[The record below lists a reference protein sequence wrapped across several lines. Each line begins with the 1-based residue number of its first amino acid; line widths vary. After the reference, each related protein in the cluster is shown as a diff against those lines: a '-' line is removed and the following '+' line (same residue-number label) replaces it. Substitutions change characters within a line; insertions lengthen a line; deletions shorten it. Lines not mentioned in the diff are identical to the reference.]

1 MQRVC
6 LMGELGERFGAEH
19 TYYNLRNGADAI
31 KLLCINMPEFKDY
44 LLTSEENGIGYQVIQ
59 GGVDFEYEDLL
70 LPFGERELVI
80 VPVVSGSG
88 GGSTGQILAGVG
100 LVAFAILTAGAG
112 AGFLGLGAGLTGT
125 AATGPL
131 AVGFA
136 VQSGFVLGSAASTII
151 GAFGASLLLSGVA
164 SALSPQP
171 QVPTLGGYGGNTYG
185 GSGRMGSRNRTN
197 GPENV
202 TSGIDGQQS
211 YAYTGAANSVGVGAT
226 VPLAYGKVLIGS
238 HLLKSKFQIAD
249 ESDPVL
255 TSLRAPST
263 DTIRL
268 GNEILTNEFSD
279 KSGVIARRVYQTAF
293 NTQAYFDPVSAYGVT
308 NSTQLIRTDVQN
320 ERRYASLQVY
330 GGYLASVEQYSDF
343 NVALSLEN
351 GLYDQAGGTGTT
363 YVDGYISYE
372 IKVYRGTVL
381 DDGFLVAADSA
392 TIQGLI
398 FEGQFFGWMHR
409 LELGDIESES
419 IVSVQVEVISAET
432 VANGSTGSNPIYLR
446 LNSVGYQLY

>member
-19 TYYNLRNGADAI
+19 TYYNLRNAADAI

-44 LLTSEENGIGYQVIQ
+44 LLESEENGIGYQVLQ
-59 GGVDFEYEDLL
+59 GGVDFNYEDLL

-88 GGSTGQILAGVG
+88 EGVGKILAGVG
-100 LVAFAILTAGAG
+100 LVALALINPFGAAFIGTFGLTA
-112 AGFLGLGAGLTGT
+112 
-125 AATGPL
+125 PI
-131 AVGFA
+131 AVTSLLPA
-136 VQSGFVLGSAASTII
+136 I
-151 GAFGASLLLSGVA
+151 GAIGASLILGGVA
-164 SALSPQP
+164 QALSPQP
-171 QVPTLGGYGGNTYG
+171 QVPTLGGFGGGNFG
-185 GSGRMGSRNRTN
+185 GGRMGSRNRTN

-255 TSLRAPST
+255 TSLRAPGT
-263 DTIRL
+263 QTVRL
-268 GNEILTNEFSD
+268 GNEVLTDDFSD
-279 KSGVIARRVYQTAF
+279 KSGVIARRVYKTGF
-293 NTQAYFDPVSAYGVT
+293 NTQAYFSEVSSYGVT
-308 NSTQLIRTDVQN
+308 NNPQLIRTDIQ
-320 ERRYASLQVY
+320 EQRRTASLQVY
-330 GGYLASVEQYSDF
+330 GGYLASTAQYSDF
-343 NVALSLEN
+343 NVALSIEN
-351 GLYDQAGGTGTT
+351 GLYDFAGGAGTT
-363 YVDGYISYE
+363 LVDGYISYE
-372 IKVYRGTVL
+372 IKVYRGTEIA
-381 DDGFLVAADSA
+381 DGFLVAADSA
-392 TIQGLI
+392 TIQGLL

-409 LELGDIESES
+409 LELGDIQSES
-419 IVSVQVEVISAET
+419 LVTVQVEVINAET

>member
-70 LPFGERELVI
+70 LPFGEKELVI
-80 VPVVSGSG
+80 VPVLTGSG
-88 GGSTGQILAGVG
+88 DAGGQILAGIG
-100 LVAFAILTAGAG
+100 LIALTIITGGIASAR
-112 AGFLGLGAGLTGT
+112 AALGGLFGIGTVGT
-125 AATGPL
+125 AI
-131 AVGFA
+131 VG
-136 VQSGFVLGSAASTII
+136 I
-151 GAFGASLLLSGVA
+151 GASLVLGGVA
-164 SALSPQP
+164 QILAPQP
-171 QVPTLGGYGGNTYG
+171 QVPTLGGFGGNFAG
-185 GSGRMGSRNRTN
+185 GSSRMGSRNRTN

-255 TSLRAPST
+255 SSLRAPGT
-263 DTIRL
+263 QTVRL
-268 GNEILTNEFSD
+268 GNEVLTDDFSD
-279 KSGVIARRVYQTAF
+279 KSGVIARRVYKTGF
-293 NTQAYFDPVSAYGVT
+293 NTQAYFSEVSSYGVT
-308 NSTQLIRTDVQN
+308 NNPQLIRTDIQ
-320 ERRYASLQVY
+320 EQRRTASLQVY
-330 GGYLASVEQYSDF
+330 GGYLASTAQYSDF
-343 NVALSLEN
+343 NVALSIEN
-351 GLYDQAGGTGTT
+351 GLYDFAGGAGTT
-363 YVDGYISYE
+363 LVDGYISYE
-372 IKVYRGTVL
+372 IKVYRGTEIA
-381 DDGFLVAADSA
+381 DGFLVAADSA
-392 TIQGLI
+392 TIQGLL

-409 LELGDIESES
+409 LELGDIETES
-419 IVSVQVEVISAET
+419 LVTVQVEVINAET
-432 VANGSTGSNPIYLR
+432 VPNGTTGSNPIYLR
-446 LNSVGYQLY
+446 LNSIGYQLY

>member
-19 TYYNLRNGADAI
+19 TYYNLRNAADAI

-44 LLTSEENGIGYQVIQ
+44 LLESEENGIGYQVLQ
-59 GGVDFEYEDLL
+59 GGVDFNYEDLL
-70 LPFGERELVI
+70 LPFGERDLVI

-88 GGSTGQILAGVG
+88 GSAGQILTGIGLIAAAIILGPAAG
-100 LVAFAILTAGAG
+100 
-112 AGFLGLGAGLTGT
+112 GFLGLGAGLSGAGAGIIGGV
-125 AATGPL
+125 AAT
-131 AVGFA
+131 A
-136 VQSGFVLGSAASTII
+136 I
-151 GAFGASLLLSGVA
+151 GAIGASLVLGGVA
-164 SALSPQP
+164 QALSPQP
-171 QVPTLGGYGGNTYG
+171 QIPTLGGYGGANFG
-185 GSGRMGSRNRTN
+185 GGRMGSRNRTN

-255 TSLRAPST
+255 TSLRAPSI

-268 GNEILTNEFSD
+268 GNEILTDEFSD

-293 NTQAYFDPVSAYGVT
+293 NTQAYFNPVSAYGVT

-330 GGYLASVEQYSDF
+330 GGYMASVEQYSDF

-372 IKVYRGTVL
+372 IKVYRGDVL

-409 LELGDIESES
+409 LELGDIETES

>member
-1 MQRVC
+1 
-6 LMGELGERFGAEH
+6 MGELGERFGAEH
-19 TYYNLRNGADAI
+19 TYYNLRNAADAI

-44 LLTSEENGIGYQVIQ
+44 LLESEENGIGYQVLQ
-59 GGVDFEYEDLL
+59 GGVDFNYEDLL
-70 LPFGERELVI
+70 LPFGERGLVI

-88 GGSTGQILAGVG
+88 ESAGQILAGIG
-100 LVAFAILTAGAG
+100 LVALAFVTGGATI
-112 AGFLGLGAGLTGT
+112 GLFGL
-125 AATGPL
+125 AAPL
-131 AVGFA
+131 AVA
-136 VQSGFVLGSAASTII
+136 PILGGI
-151 GAFGASLLLSGVA
+151 GASLILGGVA
-164 SALSPQP
+164 QAISPQP
-171 QVPTLGGYGGNTYG
+171 QVPTLGGFGAVNYGA
-185 GSGRMGSRNRTN
+185 GSRMGSRNRTN

-255 TSLRAPST
+255 TSLRAPGIS
-263 DTIRL
+263 TIRL
-268 GNEILTNEFSD
+268 GNEILTDEFSD

-293 NTQAYFDPVSAYGVT
+293 NTQQYFSPVGQYGVT

-320 ERRYASLQVY
+320 ERRFASLQVY
-330 GGYLASVEQYSDF
+330 GGYMASVEQYSDF

-409 LELGDIESES
+409 MELGDIETES

-432 VANGSTGSNPIYLR
+432 VANGTTGSNPIYLR
-446 LNSVGYQLY
+446 LNSIGYSLY

>member
-1 MQRVC
+1 
-6 LMGELGERFGAEH
+6 MGELGERFGAKH
-19 TYYNLRNGADAI
+19 TYYNLRNAADAI

-44 LLTSEENGIGYQVIQ
+44 LLESEENGIGYQVLQ
-59 GGVDFEYEDLL
+59 GGVDFDYEDLL

-80 VPVVSGSG
+80 VPVLSGSG
-88 GGSTGQILAGVG
+88 EGAGKVLAGIGLVAAAIIFGPLAGGFLGIGAGVG
-100 LVAFAILTAGAG
+100 GGV
-112 AGFLGLGAGLTGT
+112 GFGLLGGT
-125 AATGPL
+125 AA
-131 AVGFA
+131 
-136 VQSGFVLGSAASTII
+136 SII
-151 GAFGASLLLSGVA
+151 GGIGVSLALGGVA
-164 SALSPQP
+164 QMLAPQP
-171 QVPTLGGYGGNTYG
+171 QIPSLGGFGTMTYG
-185 GSGRMGSRNRTN
+185 AGSRMGSRNRTN

-255 TSLRAPST
+255 TSLRAPSI

-293 NTQAYFDPVSAYGVT
+293 NTQAYFNPVSAYGVT

-320 ERRYASLQVY
+320 ERRYASLQVA

-409 LELGDIESES
+409 LELGDIEIES

>member
-1 MQRVC
+1 
-6 LMGELGERFGAEH
+6 LG
-19 TYYNLRNGADAI
+19 LI
-31 KLLCINMPEFKDY
+31 
-44 LLTSEENGIGYQVIQ
+44 
-59 GGVDFEYEDLL
+59 
-70 LPFGERELVI
+70 
-80 VPVVSGSG
+80 G
-88 GGSTGQILAGVG
+88 GGAASAVG
-100 LVAFAILTAGAG
+100 A
-112 AGFLGLGAGLTGT
+112 LGLAFLIGGA
-125 AATGPL
+125 A
-131 AVGFA
+131 
-136 VQSGFVLGSAASTII
+136 Q
-151 GAFGASLLLSGVA
+151 
-164 SALSPQP
+164 ALSPQP
-171 QVPTLGGYGGNTYG
+171 QIPTSGGFGSVSYG
-185 GSGRMGSRNRTN
+185 GSSRMGSRNRTN

-255 TSLRAPST
+255 TSLRAPSI

-293 NTQAYFDPVSAYGVT
+293 NTQAYFNPVSAYGVT

-330 GGYLASVEQYSDF
+330 GGYMASVEQYSDF

-372 IKVYRGTVL
+372 IKVYRGDVL

>member
-44 LLTSEENGIGYQVIQ
+44 LLESEENGIGYQVLQ
-59 GGVDFEYEDLL
+59 GGVDFSYEDML

-88 GGSTGQILAGVG
+88 DAGSQILAGIG
-100 LVAFAILTAGAG
+100 LIALTIITGGIASAGVA
-112 AGFLGLGAGLTGT
+112 LGGLFGIGTVGT
-125 AATGPL
+125 AI
-131 AVGFA
+131 VG
-136 VQSGFVLGSAASTII
+136 I
-151 GAFGASLLLSGVA
+151 GASLVLGGVA
-164 SALSPQP
+164 QMLAPQP
-171 QVPTLGGYGGNTYG
+171 QVPTLGGFGTTTYG
-185 GSGRMGSRNRTN
+185 GGSRMGSRNRTN

-255 TSLRAPST
+255 TSLRAPSI

-293 NTQAYFDPVSAYGVT
+293 NTQAYFSPVSAYGVT

-330 GGYLASVEQYSDF
+330 GGYMASVEQYSDF

-409 LELGDIESES
+409 LELGDIETES

>member
-1 MQRVC
+1 
-6 LMGELGERFGAEH
+6 MGELGERFGAEH
-19 TYYNLRNGADAI
+19 TYYNLRNAADAI

-44 LLTSEENGIGYQVIQ
+44 LLESEENGIGYQVLQ
-59 GGVDFEYEDLL
+59 GGVDFNYEDLL

-88 GGSTGQILAGVG
+88 DAGSQILAGIG
-100 LVAFAILTAGAG
+100 LIALTIITGGIASAGVA
-112 AGFLGLGAGLTGT
+112 LGGLFGIGTVGT
-125 AATGPL
+125 AI
-131 AVGFA
+131 VG
-136 VQSGFVLGSAASTII
+136 I
-151 GAFGASLLLSGVA
+151 GASLVLGGVA
-164 SALSPQP
+164 QALSPQP
-171 QVPTLGGYGGNTYG
+171 QVPTLGGFGTTTYG
-185 GSGRMGSRNRTN
+185 GGSRMGSRNRTN

-255 TSLRAPST
+255 TSLRAPSI

-330 GGYLASVEQYSDF
+330 GGYMASVEQYSDF

-372 IKVYRGTVL
+372 IKVYRGDVL

-409 LELGDIESES
+409 LELGDIETES

>member
-44 LLTSEENGIGYQVIQ
+44 LLASEENGIGYQVIQ

-80 VPVVSGSG
+80 VPVFSGSG
-88 GGSTGQILAGVG
+88 EGAGKILAGIG
-100 LVAFAILTAGAG
+100 LIALAIINPFGAAAIG
-112 AGFLGLGAGLTGT
+112 TFGLSAPIAVTSLLPAIGGIGLSLALTG
-125 AATGPL
+125 
-131 AVGFA
+131 
-136 VQSGFVLGSAASTII
+136 
-151 GAFGASLLLSGVA
+151 VA
-164 SALSPQP
+164 QMISPQP
-171 QVPTLGGYGGNTYG
+171 QVPTLGGFGGNLYG

-255 TSLRAPST
+255 SSLRAPGT
-263 DTIRL
+263 QTVRL
-268 GNEILTNEFSD
+268 GNEVLTDDFSD
-279 KSGVIARRVYQTAF
+279 KSGVIARRVYKTGF
-293 NTQAYFDPVSAYGVT
+293 NTQAYFSEVSSYGVT
-308 NSTQLIRTDVQN
+308 NNPQLIRTDIQ
-320 ERRYASLQVY
+320 EQRRTASLQVY
-330 GGYLASVEQYSDF
+330 GGYLASTVQYSDF
-343 NVALSLEN
+343 NVALSIEN
-351 GLYDQAGGTGTT
+351 GLYDFAGGAGTT
-363 YVDGYISYE
+363 LVDGYISYE
-372 IKVYRGTVL
+372 IKVYRGTEIA
-381 DDGFLVAADSA
+381 DGFLVAADSA
-392 TIQGLI
+392 TIQGLL

-409 LELGDIESES
+409 LELGDIETES
-419 IVSVQVEVISAET
+419 LVTVQVEVINAET
-432 VANGSTGSNPIYLR
+432 VPNGTTGSNPIYLR
-446 LNSVGYQLY
+446 LNSIGYQLY

>member
-19 TYYNLRNGADAI
+19 TYYNLRNAADAI

-44 LLTSEENGIGYQVIQ
+44 LLESEENGIGYQVLQ
-59 GGVDFEYEDLL
+59 GGVDFNYEDLL
-70 LPFGERELVI
+70 LPFGERDLVI

-88 GGSTGQILAGVG
+88 EAVGQILAGVG
-100 LVAFAILTAGAG
+100 LVALAFVTGGASLFGLALTPILGG
-112 AGFLGLGAGLTGT
+112 
-125 AATGPL
+125 
-131 AVGFA
+131 
-136 VQSGFVLGSAASTII
+136 I
-151 GAFGASLLLSGVA
+151 GASLLLGGVA
-164 SALSPQP
+164 QALSPQP
-171 QVPTLGGYGGNTYG
+171 QIPTLGGFGAVNYGA
-185 GSGRMGSRNRTN
+185 GSRMGSRNRTN

-255 TSLRAPST
+255 TSLRAPSI

-293 NTQAYFDPVSAYGVT
+293 NTQAYFNPVSAYGVT

-330 GGYLASVEQYSDF
+330 GGYMASVEQYSDF

>member
-1 MQRVC
+1 
-6 LMGELGERFGAEH
+6 MGELGERFGAEH
-19 TYYNLRNGADAI
+19 TYYNLRNAADAI
-31 KLLCINMPEFKDY
+31 KLLCINMPEFKDF
-44 LLTSEENGIGYQVIQ
+44 LLESEENGIGYQVLQ
-59 GGVDFEYEDLL
+59 GGVDFDYEDLL

-80 VPVVSGSG
+80 VPVLSGSG
-88 GGSTGQILAGVG
+88 EGAGKVLAGIGLVAAAIIFGPLAGGFLGIGAGVG
-100 LVAFAILTAGAG
+100 GGV
-112 AGFLGLGAGLTGT
+112 GFGLLGGT
-125 AATGPL
+125 AA
-131 AVGFA
+131 
-136 VQSGFVLGSAASTII
+136 SII
-151 GAFGASLLLSGVA
+151 GGIGVSLALGGVA
-164 SALSPQP
+164 QMLAPQP
-171 QVPTLGGYGGNTYG
+171 QIPSLGGFGTMTYG
-185 GSGRMGSRNRTN
+185 AGSRMGSRNRTN

-255 TSLRAPST
+255 TSLRAPSI

-293 NTQAYFDPVSAYGVT
+293 NTQAYFNPVSAYGVT

-330 GGYLASVEQYSDF
+330 GGYMASVEQYSDF

-372 IKVYRGTVL
+372 IKVYRGDVL

-409 LELGDIESES
+409 LELGDIEIES

>member
-1 MQRVC
+1 
-6 LMGELGERFGAEH
+6 MGELGERFGAEH
-19 TYYNLRNGADAI
+19 TYYNLRNAADAI
-31 KLLCINMPEFKDY
+31 KLLCINMPEFKDF
-44 LLTSEENGIGYQVIQ
+44 LLESEENGIGYQVLQ
-59 GGVDFEYEDLL
+59 GGVDFSYEDML

-88 GGSTGQILAGVG
+88 DAGSQILAGIG
-100 LVAFAILTAGAG
+100 LIALTIITGGIASAGVA
-112 AGFLGLGAGLTGT
+112 LGGLFGIGTVGT
-125 AATGPL
+125 AI
-131 AVGFA
+131 VG
-136 VQSGFVLGSAASTII
+136 I
-151 GAFGASLLLSGVA
+151 GASLVLGGVA
-164 SALSPQP
+164 QALSPQP
-171 QVPTLGGYGGNTYG
+171 QIPTLGGF
-185 GSGRMGSRNRTN
+185 GSTSYSGGRMGSRNRTN

-330 GGYLASVEQYSDF
+330 GGYMASVEQYSDF

-409 LELGDIESES
+409 MELGDIEAES

-432 VANGSTGSNPIYLR
+432 VANGTTGSNPIYLR
-446 LNSVGYQLY
+446 LNSIGYQLY

>member
-1 MQRVC
+1 
-6 LMGELGERFGAEH
+6 MGELGERFGAEH
-19 TYYNLRNGADAI
+19 TYYNLRNAADAI
-31 KLLCINMPEFKDY
+31 KLLCINMPEFKDF
-44 LLTSEENGIGYQVIQ
+44 LLESEENGIGYQVLQ
-59 GGVDFEYEDLL
+59 GGVDFSYEDML

-88 GGSTGQILAGVG
+88 DAGSQILAGIG
-100 LVAFAILTAGAG
+100 LIALTIITGGIASAGVA
-112 AGFLGLGAGLTGT
+112 LGGLFGIGTVGT
-125 AATGPL
+125 AI
-131 AVGFA
+131 VG
-136 VQSGFVLGSAASTII
+136 I
-151 GAFGASLLLSGVA
+151 GASLVLGGVA
-164 SALSPQP
+164 QALSPQP
-171 QVPTLGGYGGNTYG
+171 QIPTLGGF
-185 GSGRMGSRNRTN
+185 GSTSYSGGRMGSRNRTN

-255 TSLRAPST
+255 TSLRAPSI

-293 NTQAYFDPVSAYGVT
+293 NTQAYFNPVSAYGVT

-330 GGYLASVEQYSDF
+330 GGYMASVEQYSDF

>member
-1 MQRVC
+1 
-6 LMGELGERFGAEH
+6 MGELGERFGAEH
-19 TYYNLRNGADAI
+19 TYYNLRNAADAI

-44 LLTSEENGIGYQVIQ
+44 LLESEENGIGYQVLQ
-59 GGVDFEYEDLL
+59 GGVDFDYEDLL
-70 LPFGERELVI
+70 LPFGERDLVI
-80 VPVVSGSG
+80 VPVLSGSG
-88 GGSTGQILAGVG
+88 EGAGQILAGVG
-100 LVAFAILTAGAG
+100 LVALAFV
-112 AGFLGLGAGLTGT
+112 TG
-125 AATGPL
+125 
-131 AVGFA
+131 
-136 VQSGFVLGSAASTII
+136 
-151 GAFGASLLLSGVA
+151 GASLFGLALTPILNLIGANLILGGVA
-164 SALSPQP
+164 QAISPQP
-171 QVPTLGGYGGNTYG
+171 QVPTLGGF
-185 GSGRMGSRNRTN
+185 GSTSYSGGRMGSRNRTN

-255 TSLRAPST
+255 TSLRAPSI

-330 GGYLASVEQYSDF
+330 GGYMASVEQYSDF

-372 IKVYRGTVL
+372 IKVYRGDVL
-381 DDGFLVAADSA
+381 DDGFLVSADSA

-409 LELGDIESES
+409 LELGDIETES

>member
-19 TYYNLRNGADAI
+19 TYYNLRNAADAI

-44 LLTSEENGIGYQVIQ
+44 LLESEENGIGYQVLQ
-59 GGVDFEYEDLL
+59 GGVDFNYEDLL
-70 LPFGERELVI
+70 LPFGERDLVI

-88 GGSTGQILAGVG
+88 EAVGQILAGVG
-100 LVAFAILTAGAG
+100 LVALAFVTGGASLFGLALTPILGG
-112 AGFLGLGAGLTGT
+112 
-125 AATGPL
+125 
-131 AVGFA
+131 
-136 VQSGFVLGSAASTII
+136 I
-151 GAFGASLLLSGVA
+151 GASLLLGGVA
-164 SALSPQP
+164 QALSPQP
-171 QVPTLGGYGGNTYG
+171 QIPTLGGFGAVNYGA
-185 GSGRMGSRNRTN
+185 GSRMGSRNRTN

-255 TSLRAPST
+255 TSLRAPSI

-293 NTQAYFDPVSAYGVT
+293 NTQAYFNPVSAYGVT

-330 GGYLASVEQYSDF
+330 GGYMASVEQYSDF

-372 IKVYRGTVL
+372 IKVYRGDVL

>member
-19 TYYNLRNGADAI
+19 TYYNLRNAADAI
-31 KLLCINMPEFKDY
+31 KLLCINMPEFKDF
-44 LLTSEENGIGYQVIQ
+44 LLESEENGIGYQVLQ
-59 GGVDFEYEDLL
+59 GGVDFDYEDLL

-80 VPVVSGSG
+80 VPVLSGSG
-88 GGSTGQILAGVG
+88 EGAGKVLAGIGLVAAAIIFGPLAGGFLGIGAGVG
-100 LVAFAILTAGAG
+100 GGV
-112 AGFLGLGAGLTGT
+112 GFGLLGGT
-125 AATGPL
+125 AA
-131 AVGFA
+131 
-136 VQSGFVLGSAASTII
+136 SII
-151 GAFGASLLLSGVA
+151 GGIGVSLALGGVA
-164 SALSPQP
+164 QMLAPQP
-171 QVPTLGGYGGNTYG
+171 QIPSLGGFGTMTYG
-185 GSGRMGSRNRTN
+185 AGSRMGSRNRTN

-255 TSLRAPST
+255 TSLRAPSI

-293 NTQAYFDPVSAYGVT
+293 NTQAYFNPVSAYGVT

-330 GGYLASVEQYSDF
+330 GGYMASVEQYSDF

-372 IKVYRGTVL
+372 IKVYRGDVL

-409 LELGDIESES
+409 LELGDIEIES

>member
-44 LLTSEENGIGYQVIQ
+44 LLASEENGIGYQVIQ

-88 GGSTGQILAGVG
+88 EDVGKILAGIG
-100 LVAFAILTAGAG
+100 LIALAIINPFGA
-112 AGFLGLGAGLTGT
+112 
-125 AATGPL
+125 AA
-131 AVGFA
+131 
-136 VQSGFVLGSAASTII
+136 I
-151 GAFGASLLLSGVA
+151 GAFGLSAPIAVTSLLPAIGGIGLSLALTGVA
-164 SALSPQP
+164 QMISPQP
-171 QVPTLGGYGGNTYG
+171 QIPTLGGFGGNFAG
-185 GSGRMGSRNRTN
+185 GSSRMGSRNRTN

-255 TSLRAPST
+255 SSLRAPGT
-263 DTIRL
+263 QTIRL
-268 GNEILTNEFSD
+268 GNEILTDNFSD
-279 KSGVIARRVYQTAF
+279 KSGVTARRVYKTRF
-293 NTQAYFDPVSAYGVT
+293 NTQAYFSEVSSRGVT
-308 NSTQLIRTDVQN
+308 NNPQLIRTDVREQ
-320 ERRYASLQVY
+320 RRTASLQVY
-330 GGYLASVEQYSDF
+330 GGYLASTVQYSDF

-351 GLYDQAGGTGTT
+351 GLYDFAGGAGTT
-363 YVDGYISYE
+363 LVDGYISYE
-372 IKVYRGTVL
+372 IKVYRGTEIA
-381 DDGFLVAADSA
+381 DGFLVAADSA
-392 TIQGLI
+392 TIQGLL

-409 LELGDIESES
+409 LELGDIETES
-419 IVSVQVEVISAET
+419 LVTVQVEVINAET
-432 VANGSTGSNPIYLR
+432 VPNGTTGSNPIYLR
-446 LNSVGYQLY
+446 LNSIGYQLY

>member
-1 MQRVC
+1 
-6 LMGELGERFGAEH
+6 MGELGERFGAKH
-19 TYYNLRNGADAI
+19 TYYNLRNAADAI

-44 LLTSEENGIGYQVIQ
+44 LLESEENGIGYQVLQ
-59 GGVDFEYEDLL
+59 GGVDFSYEDLI
-70 LPFGERELVI
+70 LPFGERDLVI
-80 VPVVSGSG
+80 VPVLSGSG
-88 GGSTGQILAGVG
+88 EGGGKVLAGIG
-100 LVAFAILTAGAG
+100 LVALSFLLPGAGIFGAG
-112 AGFLGLGAGLTGT
+112 AGILGITGSVSTIAALTT
-125 AATGPL
+125 
-131 AVGFA
+131 V
-136 VQSGFVLGSAASTII
+136 GSALSV
-151 GAFGASLLLSGVA
+151 FGASLIIAGVA
-164 SALSPQP
+164 QALSPQP
-171 QVPTLGGYGGNTYG
+171 QIPTSGGFGSISYG
-185 GSGRMGSRNRTN
+185 GSSRMGSRNRTN

-263 DTIRL
+263 DTMRL
-268 GNEILTNEFSD
+268 GNEILTDEFSD

-330 GGYLASVEQYSDF
+330 GGYMASVEQYSDF

-372 IKVYRGTVL
+372 IKVYRGDVL

-409 LELGDIESES
+409 LELGDIETES

>member
-1 MQRVC
+1 
-6 LMGELGERFGAEH
+6 MGELGERFGAEH
-19 TYYNLRNGADAI
+19 TYYNLRNAADAI

-44 LLTSEENGIGYQVIQ
+44 LLESEENGIGYQVLQ
-59 GGVDFEYEDLL
+59 GGVDFNYEDLL
-70 LPFGERELVI
+70 LPFGERDLVI
-80 VPVVSGSG
+80 VPVLSGSG
-88 GGSTGQILAGVG
+88 EGAGKVLAGIGLVAAAIIFGPLAGGFLGIGAGVG
-100 LVAFAILTAGAG
+100 GGV
-112 AGFLGLGAGLTGT
+112 GFGLLGGT
-125 AATGPL
+125 AA
-131 AVGFA
+131 
-136 VQSGFVLGSAASTII
+136 SII
-151 GAFGASLLLSGVA
+151 GGIGVSLALGGVA
-164 SALSPQP
+164 QMLAPQP
-171 QVPTLGGYGGNTYG
+171 QVPSLGGFGTMTYG
-185 GSGRMGSRNRTN
+185 AGSRMGSRNRTN

-263 DTIRL
+263 DTMRL

-320 ERRYASLQVY
+320 ERRFASLQVY
-330 GGYLASVEQYSDF
+330 GGYMASVEQYSDF

-409 LELGDIESES
+409 LELGDIETES

>member
-1 MQRVC
+1 
-6 LMGELGERFGAEH
+6 MGELGERFGAEH
-19 TYYNLRNGADAI
+19 TYYNLRNAADAI
-31 KLLCINMPEFKDY
+31 KLLCINMPEFKDH
-44 LLTSEENGIGYQVIQ
+44 LLESEENGIGYQVLQ
-59 GGVDFEYEDLL
+59 GGVDFSYEDLI
-70 LPFGERELVI
+70 LPFGERDLVI
-80 VPVVSGSG
+80 VPVLSGSG
-88 GGSTGQILAGVG
+88 EGGGKVLAGIG
-100 LVAFAILTAGAG
+100 LVALSFLLPGAGIFGAG
-112 AGFLGLGAGLTGT
+112 AGLLGITG
-125 AATGPL
+125 
-131 AVGFA
+131 
-136 VQSGFVLGSAASTII
+136 SASTIAALTSV
-151 GAFGASLLLSGVA
+151 GSALSVFGASLILGGVA
-164 SALSPQP
+164 QALSPQP
-171 QVPTLGGYGGNTYG
+171 QIPTLGGFGSTSYG
-185 GSGRMGSRNRTN
+185 GSRMGSRNRTN

-255 TSLRAPST
+255 TSLRAPSI

-268 GNEILTNEFSD
+268 GNEILTDEFSD
-279 KSGVIARRVYQTAF
+279 KSGVIARRVYQTVF
-293 NTQAYFDPVSAYGVT
+293 NTQQYFSPVGQYGVT

-320 ERRYASLQVY
+320 ERRFASLQVY
-330 GGYLASVEQYSDF
+330 GGYMASVEQYSDF

-372 IKVYRGTVL
+372 IKVYRGDVL

-409 LELGDIESES
+409 LELGDIETES

-432 VANGSTGSNPIYLR
+432 VANGTTGSNPIYLR
-446 LNSVGYQLY
+446 LNSIGYSLY

>member
-1 MQRVC
+1 
-6 LMGELGERFGAEH
+6 MGELGERFGAEH
-19 TYYNLRNGADAI
+19 TYYNLRNAADAI

-44 LLTSEENGIGYQVIQ
+44 LLESEENGIGYQVLQ
-59 GGVDFEYEDLL
+59 GGVDFNYEDLL

-88 GGSTGQILAGVG
+88 GSTGQILTGIGLIAAAIILGPAAG
-100 LVAFAILTAGAG
+100 
-112 AGFLGLGAGLTGT
+112 GFLGLGAGLGG
-125 AATGPL
+125 ATGAGAAL
-131 AVGFA
+131 SLGLIGGGAASAVGA
-136 VQSGFVLGSAASTII
+136 LGLAFLIGGAAQ
-151 GAFGASLLLSGVA
+151 
-164 SALSPQP
+164 ALSPQP
-171 QVPTLGGYGGNTYG
+171 QIPTSGGFGSVSYG
-185 GSGRMGSRNRTN
+185 GSSRMGSRNRTN

-263 DTIRL
+263 DTMRL

-293 NTQAYFDPVSAYGVT
+293 NTQAYFNPVSAYGVT

-330 GGYLASVEQYSDF
+330 GGYMASVEQYSDF

>member
-1 MQRVC
+1 
-6 LMGELGERFGAEH
+6 MGELGERFGAEH
-19 TYYNLRNGADAI
+19 TYYNLRNAADAI

-44 LLTSEENGIGYQVIQ
+44 LLESEENGIGYQVLQ
-59 GGVDFEYEDLL
+59 GGVDFDYEDLL
-70 LPFGERELVI
+70 LPFGERDLVI
-80 VPVVSGSG
+80 VPVLSGSG
-88 GGSTGQILAGVG
+88 EGAGKVLAGIGLVAAAIIFGPLAGGFLGIGAGVG
-100 LVAFAILTAGAG
+100 GGV
-112 AGFLGLGAGLTGT
+112 GFGLLGGT
-125 AATGPL
+125 AA
-131 AVGFA
+131 
-136 VQSGFVLGSAASTII
+136 SII
-151 GAFGASLLLSGVA
+151 GGIGVSLALGGVA
-164 SALSPQP
+164 QMLAPQP
-171 QVPTLGGYGGNTYG
+171 QIPSLGGFGTMTYG
-185 GSGRMGSRNRTN
+185 AGSRMGSRNRTN

-255 TSLRAPST
+255 TSLRAPSI

-330 GGYLASVEQYSDF
+330 GGYMASVEQYSDF

-372 IKVYRGTVL
+372 IKVYRGDVL

-409 LELGDIESES
+409 LELGDIETES

>member
-19 TYYNLRNGADAI
+19 TYYNLRNAADAI

-44 LLTSEENGIGYQVIQ
+44 LLESEENGIGYQVLQ
-59 GGVDFEYEDLL
+59 GGVDFDYEDLL
-70 LPFGERELVI
+70 LPFGERDLVI
-80 VPVVSGSG
+80 VPVLSGSG
-88 GGSTGQILAGVG
+88 EGAGQILAGVG
-100 LVAFAILTAGAG
+100 LVALAFVTGGASLFGLALTPILGG
-112 AGFLGLGAGLTGT
+112 
-125 AATGPL
+125 
-131 AVGFA
+131 
-136 VQSGFVLGSAASTII
+136 I
-151 GAFGASLLLSGVA
+151 GASLLLGGVA
-164 SALSPQP
+164 QALSPQP
-171 QVPTLGGYGGNTYG
+171 QIPTLGGFGAVNYGA
-185 GSGRMGSRNRTN
+185 GSRMGSRNRTN

-279 KSGVIARRVYQTAF
+279 KSGVIARRIYKTAF
-293 NTQAYFDPVSAYGVT
+293 NTQAYFNPVSAYGVT

-330 GGYLASVEQYSDF
+330 GGYMASVEQYSDF

-372 IKVYRGTVL
+372 IKVYRGDVL
-381 DDGFLVAADSA
+381 DDGFLVSADSA

-409 LELGDIESES
+409 LELGDIETES

>member
-1 MQRVC
+1 
-6 LMGELGERFGAEH
+6 MGELGERFGAEH
-19 TYYNLRNGADAI
+19 TYYNLRNAADAI

-44 LLTSEENGIGYQVIQ
+44 LLESEENGIGYQVLQ
-59 GGVDFEYEDLL
+59 GGVDFNYEDLL

-88 GGSTGQILAGVG
+88 ESAGQILAGIG
-100 LVAFAILTAGAG
+100 LVALAFVTGGATI
-112 AGFLGLGAGLTGT
+112 GLFGL
-125 AATGPL
+125 AAPL
-131 AVGFA
+131 AVA
-136 VQSGFVLGSAASTII
+136 PILGGI
-151 GAFGASLLLSGVA
+151 GASLILGGVA
-164 SALSPQP
+164 QAISPQP
-171 QVPTLGGYGGNTYG
+171 QVPTLGGFGAVNYGA
-185 GSGRMGSRNRTN
+185 GSRMGSRNRTN

-255 TSLRAPST
+255 TSLRAPGIS
-263 DTIRL
+263 TIRL
-268 GNEILTNEFSD
+268 GNEILTDEFSD

-293 NTQAYFDPVSAYGVT
+293 NTQQYFSPVGQYGVT

-320 ERRYASLQVY
+320 ERRFASLQVY
-330 GGYLASVEQYSDF
+330 GGYMASVEQYSDF

-409 LELGDIESES
+409 MELGDIETES

-432 VANGSTGSNPIYLR
+432 VANGTTGSNPIYLR
-446 LNSVGYQLY
+446 LNSIGYSLY

>member
-1 MQRVC
+1 
-6 LMGELGERFGAEH
+6 MGELGERFGAEH
-19 TYYNLRNGADAI
+19 TYYNLRNAADAI

-44 LLTSEENGIGYQVIQ
+44 LLESEENGIGYQVLQ
-59 GGVDFEYEDLL
+59 GGVDFNYEDLL

-88 GGSTGQILAGVG
+88 DAGSQILAGIG
-100 LVAFAILTAGAG
+100 LIALTIITGGIASAGVA
-112 AGFLGLGAGLTGT
+112 LGGLFGIGTVGT
-125 AATGPL
+125 AI
-131 AVGFA
+131 VG
-136 VQSGFVLGSAASTII
+136 I
-151 GAFGASLLLSGVA
+151 GASLVLGGVA
-164 SALSPQP
+164 QALSPQP
-171 QVPTLGGYGGNTYG
+171 QVPTLGGFGSTSYG
-185 GSGRMGSRNRTN
+185 GSRMGSRNRTN

-330 GGYLASVEQYSDF
+330 GGYMASVEQYSDF

-409 LELGDIESES
+409 LELGDIETES

>member
-19 TYYNLRNGADAI
+19 TYYNLRNAADAI

-44 LLTSEENGIGYQVIQ
+44 LLESEENGIGYQVLQ
-59 GGVDFEYEDLL
+59 GGVDFSYEDLI
-70 LPFGERELVI
+70 LPFGERDLVI
-80 VPVVSGSG
+80 VPVLSGSG
-88 GGSTGQILAGVG
+88 EGGGKVLAGIG
-100 LVAFAILTAGAG
+100 LVALSFLLPGAGIFGAG
-112 AGFLGLGAGLTGT
+112 AGLLGITG
-125 AATGPL
+125 
-131 AVGFA
+131 
-136 VQSGFVLGSAASTII
+136 SASTIAALTSV
-151 GAFGASLLLSGVA
+151 GSALSVFGASLILGGVA
-164 SALSPQP
+164 QALSPQP
-171 QVPTLGGYGGNTYG
+171 QVPTLGGFGSTSYG
-185 GSGRMGSRNRTN
+185 GSRMGSRNRTN

-263 DTIRL
+263 DTMRL

-279 KSGVIARRVYQTAF
+279 KSGVIARRVYQTSF
-293 NTQAYFDPVSAYGVT
+293 NTQAYFSPVSSYGVT

-330 GGYLASVEQYSDF
+330 GGYMASVEQYSDF

-372 IKVYRGTVL
+372 IKVYRGDVL

-409 LELGDIESES
+409 LELGDIETES

-446 LNSVGYQLY
+446 LNSIGYSLY

>member
-19 TYYNLRNGADAI
+19 TYYNLRNAADAI
-31 KLLCINMPEFKDY
+31 KLLCINMPEFKNY

-59 GGVDFEYEDLL
+59 GGIDFDYEDLA

-88 GGSTGQILAGVG
+88 GSVGKILAGVG
-100 LVAFAILTAGAG
+100 LVALSFLLPGAG
-112 AGFLGLGAGLTGT
+112 IFGATSLFGVTAAQGGAVLAGLGT
-125 AATGPL
+125 
-131 AVGFA
+131 VI
-136 VQSGFVLGSAASTII
+136 SGV
-151 GAFGASLLLSGVA
+151 GASLILGGVA
-164 SALSPQP
+164 QAISPQP
-171 QVPTLGGYGGNTYG
+171 QVPTLGGYGASYG
-185 GSGRMGSRNRTN
+185 AGARMGSRNRTN
-197 GPENV
+197 GPESV

-268 GNEILTNEFSD
+268 GNEILTNDFSD

-293 NTQAYFDPVSAYGVT
+293 NTQAYFSPVGSYGVT
-308 NSTQLIRTDVQN
+308 NSTQLIRTDVQS

-330 GGYLASVEQYSDF
+330 GGYMASVEQYSDF

-372 IKVYRGTVL
+372 IKVYRGDVL

-409 LELGDIESES
+409 LELGDIETES

>member
-44 LLTSEENGIGYQVIQ
+44 LLESEENGIGYQVLQ
-59 GGVDFEYEDLL
+59 GGIDFNYEDLL

-88 GGSTGQILAGVG
+88 EAIGQILAGVG
-100 LVAFAILTAGAG
+100 LVALAFV
-112 AGFLGLGAGLTGT
+112 TG
-125 AATGPL
+125 
-131 AVGFA
+131 
-136 VQSGFVLGSAASTII
+136 
-151 GAFGASLLLSGVA
+151 GASLFGLALTPILGGIGASLILGGVA
-164 SALSPQP
+164 QALSPQP
-171 QVPTLGGYGGNTYG
+171 QVPTLGGFGAVNYGA
-185 GSGRMGSRNRTN
+185 GSRMGSRNRTN

-255 TSLRAPST
+255 TSLRAPSI

-279 KSGVIARRVYQTAF
+279 KSGVIARRVYQTGF
-293 NTQAYFDPVSAYGVT
+293 NTQAYFNPVSAYGVT

-330 GGYLASVEQYSDF
+330 GGYMASVEQYSDF

-409 LELGDIESES
+409 LELGDIETES

>member
-1 MQRVC
+1 
-6 LMGELGERFGAEH
+6 MGELGERFGAEH
-19 TYYNLRNGADAI
+19 TYYNLRNAADAI

-44 LLTSEENGIGYQVIQ
+44 LLESEENGIGYQVLQ
-59 GGVDFEYEDLL
+59 GGVDFNYEDLL

-80 VPVVSGSG
+80 VPVLSGSG
-88 GGSTGQILAGVG
+88 EGAGKVLAGIGLVAAAIIFGPLAGGFLGIGAGVG
-100 LVAFAILTAGAG
+100 GGV
-112 AGFLGLGAGLTGT
+112 GFGLLGGT
-125 AATGPL
+125 AA
-131 AVGFA
+131 
-136 VQSGFVLGSAASTII
+136 SII
-151 GAFGASLLLSGVA
+151 GGIGVSLALGGVA
-164 SALSPQP
+164 QMLAPQP
-171 QVPTLGGYGGNTYG
+171 QVPSLGGFGTMTYG
-185 GSGRMGSRNRTN
+185 AGSRMGSRNRTN

-263 DTIRL
+263 DTMRL

-320 ERRYASLQVY
+320 ERRFASLQVY
-330 GGYLASVEQYSDF
+330 GGYMASVEQYSDF

-409 LELGDIESES
+409 LELGDIETES

>member
-44 LLTSEENGIGYQVIQ
+44 LLASEENGIGYQVIQ
-59 GGVDFEYEDLL
+59 GGVDFGYEDLA

-88 GGSTGQILAGVG
+88 EGGGKVLAGIG
-100 LVAFAILTAGAG
+100 LVALSFLLPGAG
-112 AGFLGLGAGLTGT
+112 IFGATSIFGVTAAQGGALLAGLGT
-125 AATGPL
+125 ALSVA
-131 AVGFA
+131 
-136 VQSGFVLGSAASTII
+136 
-151 GAFGASLLLSGVA
+151 GASLALTGVA
-164 SALSPQP
+164 QMISPQP
-171 QVPTLGGYGGNTYG
+171 QVPTLGGYGGSNFG

-255 TSLRAPST
+255 SSLRAPGT
-263 DTIRL
+263 QTVRL
-268 GNEILTNEFSD
+268 GNEVLTDDFSD
-279 KSGVIARRVYQTAF
+279 KSGVIARRVYKTGF
-293 NTQAYFDPVSAYGVT
+293 NTQAYFSEVSSYGVT
-308 NSTQLIRTDVQN
+308 NNPQLIRTDIQ
-320 ERRYASLQVY
+320 EQRRTASLQVY
-330 GGYLASVEQYSDF
+330 GGYLASTAQYSDF
-343 NVALSLEN
+343 NVALSIEN
-351 GLYDQAGGTGTT
+351 GLYDFAGGAGTT
-363 YVDGYISYE
+363 LVDGYISYE
-372 IKVYRGTVL
+372 IKVYRGTEIA
-381 DDGFLVAADSA
+381 DGFLVAADSA
-392 TIQGLI
+392 TIQGLL

-409 LELGDIESES
+409 LELGDIQSES
-419 IVSVQVEVISAET
+419 LVTVQVEVINAET
-432 VANGSTGSNPIYLR
+432 VPNGTTGSNPIYLR
-446 LNSVGYQLY
+446 LNSIGYQLY